1 MKLTDFYTSE
11 SIPVTS
17 VNKKT
22 GNVVLNSAD
31 VGAIAQ
37 SEKSVTIPVLKEGIV
52 PDSQLP
58 KYVKLVNGK
67 VASSQIPIATAFNIG
82 GIKIGSGF
90 TITEEGTL
98 SVDFSGIE
106 PGNSSVYTSTY
117 TIGVYESTPSTSVRG
132 GGINTKDIPI
142 LFNGTIFETVT
153 PNYTN
158 YETY

>member
-37 SEKSVTIPVLKEGIV
+37 SEKSVTIPVLKEGVV

-67 VASSQIPIATAFNIG
+67 VASSQIPVATTVNIG

-90 TITEEGTL
+90 IMTDEGTL

-106 PGNSSVYTSTY
+106 PGTSTSIFSVYTT
-117 TIGVYESTPSTSVRG
+117 GVYVSSMSISVRG
-132 GGINTKDIPI
+132 GGRLTQDTDI
-142 LFNGTIFETVT
+142 LFSGTPISFGTF
-153 PNYTN
+153 NSTN

>member
-37 SEKSVTIPVLKEGIV
+37 SEKSVTIPVLKEGII

-67 VASSQIPIATAFNIG
+67 VASSQIPVATTVSVG

-90 TITEEGTL
+90 TITDEGTL

-106 PGNSSVYTSTY
+106 PGGQTLYVSNYTVSFDKSIPSS
-117 TIGVYESTPSTSVRG
+117 SVRG
-132 GGINTKDIPI
+132 GGINTSNIPI
-142 LFNGTIFETVT
+142 LFSGTIFETVI
-153 PNYTN
+153 PDYTN